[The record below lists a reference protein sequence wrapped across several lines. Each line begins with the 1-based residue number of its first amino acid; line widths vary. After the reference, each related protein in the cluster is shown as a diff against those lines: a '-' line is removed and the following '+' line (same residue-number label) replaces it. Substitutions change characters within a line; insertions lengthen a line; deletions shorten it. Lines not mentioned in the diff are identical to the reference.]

1 MQAVADFLADL
12 EPLVSGELRTDAYS
26 RLLYSTDAS
35 IYQVMPHAVL
45 IPHNLED
52 VHAAVTLAAERAIPI
67 VPRTAGSSLAG
78 QAIGEALIIDFSR
91 HLDAI
96 LELNADEGWVRVQP
110 GIVLDELN
118 VYLKPHGLQFG
129 PDPASSNRAA
139 MGGIVANNSTGA
151 HSILYGMTADHVLE
165 LDTILS
171 DGTRATLGPVSGDA
185 LAQYQQRPGLEGRLY
200 RGIDELARANVDTIL
215 AGTPRHWR
223 RCGGYN
229 LDRFVDGASY
239 RYPRDPRFNLAKLI
253 CGSEGTLAVMTE
265 LKLGVVSLPVRTGL
279 AVVHFDNLYEALS
292 SVPLMLETGPSAIEL
307 LDNLGLTLCRQVPQ
321 YARLLSTFVEGDPD
335 CVLITEFRGG
345 SEAELRDSVA
355 QLQRHLSRQG
365 VKTRTVAAID
375 PALQNNVWTVRKVGL
390 GLMMSIKGDYKPIP
404 FIEDAAVPPQHLADY
419 VTEIQRFCA
428 EIGTERVAMYAHAS
442 AGCLHIRPL
451 INAKLAGE
459 VEKLPQ
465 ISSFAVELL
474 GRYGGAWSSEHGDGR
489 ARSWLNEQFF
499 GRELYQLY
507 RQVKGL
513 FDPAGILNPGQVVD
527 APPMTQDLRYGADYR
542 TLQQPEHIDFS
553 SDHGFERAVE
563 MCNGAAICRKKTE
576 GTMCPSFM
584 VTREE
589 EHSTR
594 GRANLLRAAMSGE
607 LPAEELTGERLYA
620 AMDLCIECKACKAE
634 CPSSVDMAKIKF
646 EYLARYYEANPVPRR
661 VRFFADIAR
670 GSRASSGWRAPL
682 VNALLAAPP
691 FRWLLEKALGISRK
705 RTLPRFAARPFTRWF
720 AAHQADRA
728 AREVQ
733 QATRQAERAGGLGL
747 PSEHGAPRAADEARD
762 EPSPTVAAN
771 GRPAARRP
779 QPAVNGHPASTGPAS
794 TGPASTGPA
803 STGPASTGPASTGP
817 ASTGPASTG
826 PATSGPSRAGPA
838 GAAGAGPASTAPSS
852 TGPATPASA
861 GASRSV
867 VLFNDTFNTYN
878 DPEVAIAATE
888 VLEAAGYQVVLPGH
902 WCCGRPMVS
911 KGLVEQARAAARSTV
926 ERLHPLVA
934 RGMPVIGLEPS
945 CILTLKDEYLSLL
958 PDDPRV
964 QEVRPPPSP
973 SRSSWRP
980 RPRPAA
986 SGSGSAPR
994 RATCCCTAT
1003 ATRRHWSVPHPA
1015 TAPWSWPG
1023 SRSREVDSGCC
1034 GMAGSFGYEA
1044 EHLEVSLA
1052 MAERRLL
1059 PAVRAAAP
1067 DTLVAA
1073 AGTSCRAQIAHGC
1086 PRTALHPAQILRRAL
1101 TPDTVSA
1108 AD

>member
-1 MQAVADFLADL
+1 MSTIIRPSPEPPAAAASGSREAVQNVADFLADL
-12 EPLVSGELRTDAYS
+12 APRVTGDLRTDTYS

-35 IYQVMPHAVL
+35 IYQVMPHAVF
-45 IPHNLED
+45 IPRHAED
-52 VHAAVTLAAERAIPI
+52 VQAAVTLAAERAIPI

-91 HLDAI
+91 HLDAV
-96 LELNADEGWVRVQP
+96 LELNAEESWVRVQP

-118 VYLKPHGLQFG
+118 LYLKPHGLQFG

-139 MGGIVANNSTGA
+139 MGGIVANNSTGS

-165 LDTILS
+165 LETFLS
-171 DGTRATLGPVSGDA
+171 DGSPAHLGPVADA
-185 LAQYQQRPGLEGRLY
+185 ALDQYRGRAGLEGRLY
-200 RGIDELARANVDTIL
+200 RGVDELARANVDTIL
-215 AGTPRHWR
+215 DGTPRHWR

-229 LDRFVDGASY
+229 LDRFVDGASF
-239 RYPRDPRFNLAKLI
+239 RYPRDPRFNLAKLV

-265 LKLGVVSLPVRTGL
+265 LKLGVVDLPVRTGL
-279 AVVHFDNLYEALS
+279 AVVHFSSLYEALS
-292 SVPLMLETGPSAIEL
+292 SVPAMLETEPSAIEL
-307 LDNLGLTLCRQVPQ
+307 LDNLGLTLCRAVPQ
-321 YARLLSTFVEGDPD
+321 YARLLSTFIDGDPD
-335 CVLITEFRGG
+335 CVLITEYRGDTD
-345 SEAELRDSVA
+345 AELRARVDD
-355 QLQRHLSRQG
+355 LQRHLARQG
-365 VKTRTVAAID
+365 VKTRTVAAIE
-375 PALQNNVWTVRKVGL
+375 PALQSNVWTVRKVGL

-419 VTEIQRFCA
+419 VTEIQRFCGN
-428 EIGTERVAMYAHAS
+428 IGVERVAMYAHAS

-451 INAKLAGE
+451 INAKLAAD

-527 APPMTQDLRYGADYR
+527 APPMTEDLRYGADYR
-542 TLQQPEHIDFS
+542 ALQRPEHVDFS
-553 SDHGFERAVE
+553 TDQGFDRAVE
-563 MCNGAAICRKKTE
+563 MCNGAGICRKKTE

-594 GRANLLRAAMSGE
+594 GRANLLRAAMSGQ
-607 LPAEELTGERLYA
+607 LPAAELTGERLYA

-670 GSRASSGWRAPL
+670 ASRAASGWRAPL
-682 VNALLAAPP
+682 VNSLLGAAPV
-691 FRWLLEKALGISRK
+691 RWLLERVLGVSRQ
-705 RTLPRFAARPFTRWF
+705 RTLPRFAALPFTRWF
-720 AAHQADRA
+720 AARA
-728 AREVQ
+728 PA
-733 QATRQAERAGGLGL
+733 
-747 PSEHGAPRAADEARD
+747 APAA
-762 EPSPTVAAN
+762 AAN
-771 GRPAARRP
+771 GHAPP
-779 QPAVNGHPASTGPAS
+779 PASRAAANG
-794 TGPASTGPA
+794 
-803 STGPASTGPASTGP
+803 
-817 ASTGPASTG
+817 
-826 PATSGPSRAGPA
+826 SR
-838 GAAGAGPASTAPSS
+838 GAAAPGSGARG
-852 TGPATPASA
+852 
-861 GASRSV
+861 V

-888 VLEAAGYQVVLPGH
+888 VLEAAGYRVVLPGH

-911 KGLVEQARAAARSTV
+911 KGLVEQARAAARDTV
-926 ERLHPLVA
+926 DKLHPLVA
-934 RGMPVIGLEPS
+934 QGMPVVGLEPS

-958 PDDPRV
+958 PDDPRARAV
-964 QEVRPPPSP
+964 AGAVVTFEEFVAAEAEAGRFALQFRPQTGRVLLHGHCHQKALVGTGP
-973 SRSSWRP
+973 SRRTLEL
-980 RPRPAA
+980 AGFA
-986 SGSGSAPR
+986 
-994 RATCCCTAT
+994 
-1003 ATRRHWSVPHPA
+1003 VD
-1015 TAPWSWPG
+1015 
-1023 SRSREVDSGCC
+1023 EVDSGCC

-1044 EHLEVSLA
+1044 EHLDVSLA

-1059 PAVRAAAP
+1059 PAVRAAG
-1067 DTLVAA
+1067 DGTEIVA

-1086 PRTALHPAQILRRAL
+1086 ARKALHPAQLLRAAL
-1101 TPDTVSA
+1101 QA
-1108 AD
+1108 AQ

>member
-1 MQAVADFLADL
+1 MADFLADL
-12 EPLVSGELRTDAYS
+12 EPQVRGELRTDTYS

-45 IPHNLED
+45 IPQSMED

-91 HLDAI
+91 HLDRI
-96 LELNADEGWVRVQP
+96 VELNAEEGWVRVQP

-118 VYLKPHGLQFG
+118 LYLKPHGLQFG

-171 DGTRATLGPVSGDA
+171 DGSGAHLGPVAADA
-185 LAQYQQRPGLEGRLY
+185 FDQYARRPGLEGRLY
-200 RGIDELARANVDTIL
+200 HGVAELAQRNEDTIL

-229 LDRFVDGASY
+229 LDRFVDGAAF

-265 LKLGVVSLPVRTGL
+265 LKLGVVPLPRRTGL
-279 AVVHFDNLYEALS
+279 AVVHFDSLYEALS
-292 SVPLMLETGPSAIEL
+292 AVPPMLETGPSAIEL
-307 LDNLGLTLCRQVPQ
+307 LDNLGLTLCRGVPQ

-335 CVLITEFRGG
+335 CVLITEFYGG
-345 SEAELRDSVA
+345 TEAEVRASVDK
-355 QLQRHLSRQG
+355 LQRRLARQG
-365 VKTRTVAAID
+365 VRTRTVAAID
-375 PALQNNVWTVRKVGL
+375 PALQRNVWAVRKVGL

-419 VTEIQRFCA
+419 VTEIQRFCG
-428 EIGTERVAMYAHAS
+428 EIGVQRVAMYAHAS

-451 INAKLAGE
+451 INTKLASD
-459 VEKLPQ
+459 VERLPR

-474 GRYGGAWSSEHGDGR
+474 GRYGGVWSSEHGDGR

-513 FDPAGILNPGQVVD
+513 FDPVGILNPGQVVD

-542 TLQQPEHIDFS
+542 ALQQPEHLDFS
-553 SDHGFERAVE
+553 TDQGFERAVE

-594 GRANLLRAAMSGE
+594 GRANLLRAALSGE
-607 LPAEELTGERLYA
+607 LPAEELTGARLYA

-661 VRFFADIAR
+661 VRFFADVAR
-670 GSRASSGWRAPL
+670 TSRAASGWRAPL
-682 VNALLAAPP
+682 VNALNGAAPV
-691 FRWLLEKALGISRK
+691 RWLLEKALGISRA

-720 AAHQADRA
+720 AGRA
-728 AREVQ
+728 A
-733 QATRQAERAGGLGL
+733 ARAGDNLEL
-747 PSEHGAPRAADEARD
+747 PGGAPRADD
-762 EPSPTVAAN
+762 AAAK
-771 GRPAARRP
+771 RPAPTA
-779 QPAVNGHPASTGPAS
+779 NGHPGARPPRPGANGGPPTA
-794 TGPASTGPA
+794 
-803 STGPASTGPASTGP
+803 
-817 ASTGPASTG
+817 
-826 PATSGPSRAGPA
+826 
-838 GAAGAGPASTAPSS
+838 AAGGVT
-852 TGPATPASA
+852 
-861 GASRSV
+861 RDV

-888 VLEAAGYQVVLPGH
+888 VLEAAGYRVVLPGH

-911 KGLVEQARAAARSTV
+911 KGLMEPARAAARATV

-964 QEVRPPPSP
+964 REVADAAVTFEEFVAAEAAAGRFNLRFRPQAG
-973 SRSSWRP
+973 RVLLHGHCHQK
-980 RPRPAA
+980 ALVGTGA
-986 SGSGSAPR
+986 SHRTLELAGF
-994 RATCCCTAT
+994 T
-1003 ATRRHWSVPHPA
+1003 VE
-1015 TAPWSWPG
+1015 
-1023 SRSREVDSGCC
+1023 EVDSGCC

-1044 EHLEVSLA
+1044 EHLDLSLA

-1059 PAVRAAAP
+1059 PAVRAAAQ
-1067 DTLVAA
+1067 DTRIAA
-1073 AGTSCRAQIAHGC
+1073 AGTSCRAQIAHGT
-1086 PRTALHPAQILRRAL
+1086 RRSALHPAQLLRQAL
-1101 TPDTVSA
+1101 APDRP
-1108 AD
+1108 